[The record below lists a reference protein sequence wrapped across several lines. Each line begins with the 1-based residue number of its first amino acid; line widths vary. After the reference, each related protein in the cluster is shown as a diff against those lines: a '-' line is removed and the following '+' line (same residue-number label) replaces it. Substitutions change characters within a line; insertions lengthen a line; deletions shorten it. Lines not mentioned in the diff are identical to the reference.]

1 MPVTEQLLEQY
12 PETDIIMCLNDVAAM
27 GTMAALKDAGLAG
40 DIAVYGVDGSPD
52 GKSMIEAGFM
62 AATAAQFPREIGRQ
76 AAEAVY
82 RILEGEPVESVIRIK
97 TELITRDNLELYG
110 SDGWQ

>member
-1 MPVTEQLLEQY
+1 
-12 PETDIIMCLNDVAAM
+12 VAAM

-52 GKSMIEAGFM
+52 GKSMVEAGFM